1 MKKVKSI
8 MVQGTMSNVG
18 KSLITAGLCRVFT
31 QDGYSVSPFKS
42 QNMALNSYVTHDGLE
57 MGRAQVVQAEA
68 CKKSPS
74 VYMNPILLK
83 PTTDVG
89 SQVIVN
95 GKVLSNMKA
104 VDYFKYK
111 KKLVPTILEAY
122 EKLAQSSDIIVI
134 EGAGS
139 PAEINLKSDDIVNMG
154 LAKLVNAPVV
164 LVGDIDRGGVFA
176 QLYGTIQLLETA
188 EKELVKGLIIN
199 KFRGD
204 KSILQSG
211 LDQIES
217 LCDKKVLG
225 VVPYTHLDI
234 DDEDSLSERL
244 NTTKSVGLVDIAVVK
259 FPHISNFTDFAPLE
273 NIEGVSLRY
282 VSSVKDF
289 KSPDVVILSGTK
301 NTISDMLWL
310 RESGLETV
318 IKKYA
323 YGGGLVFGICG
334 GYQMLG
340 KSITDTLNVEH
351 GGKVSALEL
360 LNLTTTLQQEKV
372 TSQTTTTFATLTGEF
387 KSLSNIVVTGY
398 EIHSGFTD
406 YNETSAFSNE
416 TLGCYNGNVMGTYLH
431 GIFENDDFRNA
442 FIEILLKRKGIS
454 ISHLDSLNYQTYK
467 DMQYN
472 LLADVIRN
480 NLNMEEIYSIL
491 AN

>member
-1 MKKVKSI
+1 
-8 MVQGTMSNVG
+8 
-18 KSLITAGLCRVFT
+18 
-31 QDGYSVSPFKS
+31 
-42 QNMALNSYVTHDGLE
+42 MALNSYVTHEGLE

-154 LAKLVNAPVV
+154 LAKLVNSPVV

-211 LDQIES
+211 LDQIEA
-217 LCDKKVLG
+217 LCNKKVLG

-244 NTTKSVGLVDIAVVK
+244 KTTHSIGLVDIAVVK

-273 NIEGVSLRY
+273 NVEGVGLRY

-310 RESGLETV
+310 RENGLETV

-323 YGGGLVFGICG
+323 HSGGLVLGICG

-340 KSITDTLNVEH
+340 NRIMDTCNVEH
-351 GGKVSALEL
+351 GGMVSALGL
-360 LNLTTTLQQEKV
+360 LNLTTTLKDEKV
-372 TSQTTTTFATLTGEF
+372 TTQTTTTFANLKGDFE
-387 KSLSNIVVTGY
+387 SLSNVEVTGY
-398 EIHSGFTD
+398 EIHSGITD
-406 YNETSAFSNE
+406 YNETSAFNNE
-416 TLGCYNGNVMGTYLH
+416 TLGCYHHNVMGTYLH
-431 GIFENDDFRNA
+431 GIFENDTFRNR
-442 FIEILLKRKGIS
+442 FIEILFKRKGIS
-454 ISHLDSLNYQTYK
+454 ISTVDSFNYQSYK

-472 LLADVIRN
+472 LLADVIRS
-480 NLNMEEIYSIL
+480 NLNMDEIYSIL
-491 AN
+491 QL

>member
-1 MKKVKSI
+1 

-122 EKLAQSSDIIVI
+122 ENLAQSSDIIVI

-188 EKELVKGLIIN
+188 ERELVKGLIIN

-340 KSITDTLNVEH
+340 RSITDTLNVEH

>member
-1 MKKVKSI
+1 
-8 MVQGTMSNVG
+8 
-18 KSLITAGLCRVFT
+18 
-31 QDGYSVSPFKS
+31 
-42 QNMALNSYVTHDGLE
+42 

-188 EKELVKGLIIN
+188 ERELVKGLIIN

-340 KSITDTLNVEH
+340 RSITDTLNVEH